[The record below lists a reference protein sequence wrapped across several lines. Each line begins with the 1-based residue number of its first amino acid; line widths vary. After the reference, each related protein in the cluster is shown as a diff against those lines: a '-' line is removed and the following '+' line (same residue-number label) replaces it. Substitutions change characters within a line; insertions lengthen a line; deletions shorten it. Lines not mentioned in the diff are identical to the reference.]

1 MLHVFFFG
9 FFDFFLILMFFKKM
23 MRITVAVFVMMVA
36 GMSRS
41 TQIKTE
47 SPIIGVLTTPLKD
60 SGDCV
65 TLTRNENDSDENDSD
80 EGSCFHN
87 LVRRTFAPFLF

>member
-1 MLHVFFFG
+1 
-9 FFDFFLILMFFKKM
+9 M
-23 MRITVAVFVMMVA
+23 MRITLLAVFVMMVV

-41 TQIKTE
+41 TEIKTE

-65 TLTRNENDSDENDSD
+65 TLTRNENDSDE
-80 EGSCFHN
+80 GSCFHN
-87 LVRRTFAPFLF
+87 L

>member
-1 MLHVFFFG
+1 MKSLKNT
-9 FFDFFLILMFFKKM
+9 KKM
-23 MRITVAVFVMMVA
+23 MRITGAVFVMMVV

-41 TQIKTE
+41 TEIKTE